1 MNTKFKEALGLLR
14 TGTVK
19 KEINGEELS
28 VMIDCSVTVANFAIQ
43 AWKMDEPTPEAE
55 LKPEPKED
63 LRINKL
69 VDGINKAY
77 CEIAEVRQVLTI
89 NLAKMAEHVG
99 ESEEVIVKLEELRRL
114 TNKELESTK
123 NTLKMTEMLDAV
135 MGRN

>member
-1 MNTKFKEALGLLR
+1 MNNTKFAEALGLLR

-28 VMIDCSVTVANFAIQ
+28 VMVGCSVTVANFAIQ
-43 AWKMDEPTPEAE
+43 AWKLDAQPES
-55 LKPEPKED
+55 EPKQTED
-63 LRINKL
+63 NTVKNL